1 MGKWTGTCLSSF
13 LILCLAVAYAGCGRE
28 PSAQVR
34 KKLDIVVESDL
45 RAITGE
51 IPVKSLADSVYTRV
65 TEYKEFDKGQYR
77 VRAMVDFY
85 YLKGVRVKR
94 TVKYRYVKSAGKWER
109 YANDYIYY

>member
-1 MGKWTGTCLSSF
+1 MGKRTGTFFSSF
-13 LILCLAVAYAGCGRE
+13 LILSLAVTYAGCGKE

-34 KKLDIVVESDL
+34 KKFDIVVESDL

-51 IPVKSLADSVYTRV
+51 IPPKSMADSVYTRV

-77 VRAMVDFY
+77 VRAVVDFY
-85 YLKGVRVKR
+85 YLRGVRVKR

-109 YANDYIYY
+109 YANDYLYY